1 MTSDELEKSLGVGH
15 DKAYYR
21 QALEKLLP
29 VLCMSAWGEA
39 PEVDFDFN
47 PVRDLS
53 DAERAQLAQTHTAT
67 VAQAFQAGLVD
78 RETALA
84 ELRRQGRGTGFW
96 LDEI

>member
-1 MTSDELEKSLGVGH
+1 ML
-15 DKAYYR
+15 YYDSVR
-21 QALEKLLP
+21 QKQQSVLRPALEKLLP

-84 ELRRQGRGTGFW
+84 ELRRQGHGTGFW